1 MFLKWIVLAGKAW
14 TVFLGFRQFLLV
26 LWNLLEKTTF
36 SLRMFRCFMSENTN
50 MASDNKRSDLF
61 ANKHFCRPT
70 VIVLTFIV
78 KDIKDVLL
86 FWDVLRMLVTLLF
99 IFIRRV
105 RVRSRVRSQVS
116 SVLFSHSPG
125 VIDSYLVNSL
135 NQIMSLCVWDV
146 LCCSAQPHVL
156 PDDSLIRLS
165 WKWCN
170 YSLLQKAF
178 YLRTLSDSLYAG
190 LWTSN
195 GFELGFGSEEQLH

>member
-1 MFLKWIVLAGKAW
+1 MFLKWFVLAGKAW

-36 SLRMFRCFMSENTN
+36 TLRMSENKN
-50 MASDNKRSDLF
+50 MASDNERSDLF
-61 ANKHFCRPT
+61 ANEHFCRPT

-78 KDIKDVLL
+78 KDIKDVL
-86 FWDVLRMLVTLLF
+86 RMLVALLL

-105 RVRSRVRSQVS
+105 RVRSQITHHSEGVIQCHSVMWTLSRSDWQ
-116 SVLFSHSPG
+116 LFSKLFKSNHVSVCVG
-125 VIDSYLVNSL
+125 CSL
-135 NQIMSLCVWDV
+135 LCP
-146 LCCSAQPHVL
+146 QPHVL

-195 GFELGFGSEEQLH
+195 GFELGLGSEEQLH